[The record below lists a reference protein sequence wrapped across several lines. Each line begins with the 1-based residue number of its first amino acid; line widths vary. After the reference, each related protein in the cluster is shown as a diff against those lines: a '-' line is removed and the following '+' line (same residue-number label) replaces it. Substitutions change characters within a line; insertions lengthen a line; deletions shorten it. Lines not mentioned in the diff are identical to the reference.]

1 MRYIRGIG
9 YLFVTNLIYLVIPL
23 IGWEL
28 RDVTGFFSIPQRTLY
43 AVIVI
48 LFGCVAGIQAVHN
61 PEGIRGGQGREDTRV
76 SRQRIIRNLIIILL
90 YVALWFL
97 PFADRRNIGTL
108 GGQPSIRWV
117 GISLFAIGMSLI
129 FWSGI
134 ILGKM
139 YSADV
144 TLQEDHHLVTTGPYK
159 YIRHPRYTG
168 GILLAFGMS
177 LLYNSWVG
185 LALSFAF
192 IGVIIFRIRDE
203 EDLMQ
208 QAFGQEWEHYCQRT
222 RRLVPF
228 LY

>member
-9 YLFVTNLIYLVIPL
+9 YLFVTNLIYLAIPL
-23 IGWEL
+23 IGWGL
-28 RDVTGFFSIPQRTLY
+28 RDLTGFFSIPQRLLY
-43 AVIVI
+43 AII
-48 LFGCVAGIQAVHN
+48 IFLFGCLAGIQAVRN
-61 PEGIRGGQGREDTRV
+61 PEGIRGGQGREDALV
-76 SRQRIIRNLIIILL
+76 PRQRTIRNLIIIML
-90 YVALWFL
+90 YVALWYL
-97 PFADRRNIGTL
+97 PFADRRNIGSL
-108 GGQPSIRWV
+108 SGQSSIRWV
-117 GISLFAIGMSLI
+117 GISLFALGMSLI

-144 TLQEDHHLVTTGPYK
+144 TLQENHRLVTNGPYK

-185 LALSFAF
+185 LTLSFAF

-203 EDLMQ
+203 EALMQ

-222 RRLVPF
+222 RRLFPF